1 MIKKIKSW
9 LMKTFGVHSPSKM
22 WHEVTMLEKAPQSK
36 PCHERPC
43 NGNCLLN
50 TSGWSLY
57 DKWEIVQKDCNG
69 TPEEVCAI
77 NKNVRESK
85 YELL

>member
-9 LMKTFGVHSPSKM
+9 LMKHFEIHSPSKM
-22 WHEVTMLEKAPQSK
+22 WHKVTLLEKPLQSK

-43 NGNCLLN
+43 KGNCLLN
-50 TSGWSLY
+50 ISGWDYY

-69 TPEEVCAI
+69 TPDKVCTI
-77 NKNVRESK
+77 NKNMREGK
-85 YELL
+85 YENR